1 MIQNNI
7 KKKIFIIS
15 GFSDIEISG
24 NQSMKNNIKYFSS
37 FGYKVFVFS
46 FFPKNYTNLQDSNK
60 IFDSNVNFYR
70 APAVFSPLLYFGK
83 RVKDFLGRDK
93 KIEEKINILKPN
105 QVEEYYAGYTF
116 VYRIIHIITLFFFYL
131 PIESLRIF
139 IYYFK
144 EKPDIF
150 YGINW
155 QGAIVASLL
164 GKFLKKSVVNRFHG
178 TTLKPEDI
186 KKIKQR
192 ILLIDEILAL
202 KASCDA
208 VIMLNDGTRG
218 DKVLRLLG
226 VPEEKIY
233 FWRNGVDVNN
243 LTLPIDWNPEIFKR
257 ELNLNN
263 KEIIIMVSRL
273 AAWKRVERG
282 IYCVYKLIKEY
293 KFSNIVLLI
302 IGDGPQRKVLEKLV
316 EWLGIKNSV
325 QFLGL
330 IPHREVAK
338 YYSITNLFLSL
349 YDITNLGNPVLEA
362 LYFGIPI
369 ITISDEGTRQLL
381 EDGYN
386 SLLIKPKNL
395 ERDLPVKV
403 KLLLENNS
411 LREKIKKNAR
421 LTFEEKVL
429 TWEQRMR
436 LEDRLI
442 KRILKK

>member
-1 MIQNNI
+1 MDRRAS
-7 KKKIFIIS
+7 KKGRAF
-15 GFSDIEISG
+15 
-24 NQSMKNNIKYFSS
+24 YFSIIHR
-37 FGYKVFVFS
+37 KVVD
-46 FFPKNYTNLQDSNK
+46 TH
-60 IFDSNVNFYR
+60 
-70 APAVFSPLLYFGK
+70 
-83 RVKDFLGRDK
+83 
-93 KIEEKINILKPN
+93 
-105 QVEEYYAGYTF
+105 GYT
-116 VYRIIHIITLFFFYL
+116 RGYL
-131 PIESLRIF
+131 
-139 IYYFK
+139 
-144 EKPDIF
+144 
-150 YGINW
+150 
-155 QGAIVASLL
+155 
-164 GKFLKKSVVNRFHG
+164 
-178 TTLKPEDI
+178 
-186 KKIKQR
+186 
-192 ILLIDEILAL
+192 LLILAPLFVVVGILIKL
-202 KASCDA
+202 DSPGP
-208 VIMLNDGTRG
+208 VFLS
-218 DKVLRLLG
+218 
-226 VPEEKIY
+226 
-233 FWRNGVDVNN
+233 
-243 LTLPIDWNPEIFKR
+243 KR
-257 ELNLNN
+257 EFNLNN

-273 AAWKRVERG
+273 VAWKRVERG

-302 IGDGPQRKVLEKLV
+302 IGAGSQRKVLEKLV

-325 QFLGL
+325 QSLGL

-429 TWEQRMR
+429 TWEQRML

-442 KRILKK
+442 KGILKK